1 MPAVLA
7 ITPEERPVFAFIV
20 ARSIPMFAR
29 GTKEQQEVAERLV
42 YISRALDDAP
52 PGPGEVE
59 LFVEDVYHLGVRI
72 FSYMVDVEEFWK
84 DRLAEAR
91 GMPAV
96 EPIDRDVELAIRRYL
111 PQAEQ
116 NPQAFNFGAVEAAFV
131 SLGFKFDRLID
142 AESPQSRGLYNKE
155 RTSIASTA
163 RNRREVNALKRGT
176 VVPIGATAAPP
187 APALPAPNGAAHAQP
202 AEHAAEHEHEDEEEA
217 EPSWPRPRG
226 SMAEVVRGP
235 GPALSVVSR
244 ATYPDPFGWGVEVA
258 TGVNADA
265 LAPNK
270 PRKVNVG
277 GTELMLVNTEGV
289 VCAAARTCP
298 HRGWDLT
305 RGTVE
310 NGVITCSLHGAQFDV
325 CSGKVVRE
333 PYDPAFNKENV
344 LMGSIMGAFD
354 PKHTTD
360 PIETYPTRVDDDGQV
375 HVHI

>member
-20 ARSIPMFAR
+20 ARSIPVFAK

-52 PGPGEVE
+52 PGPGEIE
-59 LFVEDVYHLGVRI
+59 LFVEDIYHLGVRI
-72 FSYMVDVEEFWK
+72 FAYMVDVEEFWK

-91 GMPAV
+91 GLAAV
-96 EPIDRDVELAIRRYL
+96 ERIDRDVELAIRRYL
-111 PQAEQ
+111 PGAEQ
-116 NPQAFNFGAVEAAFV
+116 NPPSWNFRAAEAAFV

-142 AESPQSRGLYNKE
+142 AEAPQVRGLYNKE
-155 RTSIASTA
+155 RTSIANTA

-176 VVPIGATAAPP
+176 VVPIGAPVAA
-187 APALPAPNGAAHAQP
+187 ATVPALPAPNGAAHAEP
-202 AEHAAEHEHEDEEEA
+202 GEHTPEHAHEPEDEDV
-217 EPSWPRPRG
+217 EPTWPRPTG
-226 SMAEVVRGP
+226 SMAELVRGP
-235 GPALSVVSR
+235 GPALSVLSR
-244 ATYPDPFGWGVEVA
+244 ATYPDPYGWGVEVA
-258 TGVNADA
+258 TGVNADT
-265 LAPNK
+265 LAPNR

-277 GTELMLVNTEGV
+277 GTGLMLVNTEGV

-305 RGTVE
+305 RGAVE
-310 NGVITCSLHGAQFDV
+310 NGVITCSLHGAQFEL

-333 PYDPAFNKENV
+333 PYDPAFNKENL
-344 LMGSIMGAFD
+344 LMGSIMSGLD

-360 PIETYPTRVDDDGQV
+360 PIQTYPTRVDEDGQ
-375 HVHI
+375 

>member
-20 ARSIPMFAR
+20 ARSIPVFAK
-29 GTKEQQEVAERLV
+29 GTREQQEVAERLV

-52 PGPGEVE
+52 PGPGEIE
-59 LFVEDVYHLGVRI
+59 LFVEDIYHLGVRVFAYGI
-72 FSYMVDVEEFWK
+72 DVEEFWK
-84 DRLAEAR
+84 DRLAEVR
-91 GMPAV
+91 GMVAV
-96 EPIDRDVELAIRRYL
+96 ERIDPDVELAVRRYL
-111 PQAEQ
+111 PLAEQ
-116 NPQAFNFGAVEAAFV
+116 NPRGFDFRAAEAAFV

-142 AESPQSRGLYNKE
+142 AEAPQSRGLYNKE
-155 RTSIASTA
+155 RTSIANSA

-176 VVPIGATAAPP
+176 IVPIGAPVAA
-187 APALPAPNGAAHAQP
+187 AVPALPAPNGATHAEP
-202 AEHAAEHEHEDEEEA
+202 AEHAVEHDHEEDEDA
-217 EPSWPRPRG
+217 EPTWPRPSG
-226 SMAEVVRGP
+226 SVAEVVRGP
-235 GPALSVVSR
+235 GAALSVVSR
-244 ATYPDPFGWGVEVA
+244 ATYPSQYGWGVEVA
-258 TGVNADA
+258 TGVNADT
-265 LAPNK
+265 LAPNR

-310 NGVITCSLHGAQFDV
+310 NGVLTCSLHGAQFEL

-333 PYDPAFNKENV
+333 PFDPEFNKNNV
-344 LMGSIMGAFD
+344 LLGSIMGALD

-360 PIETYPTRVDDDGQV
+360 PIATYPTRVDEDGQV

>member
-7 ITPEERPVFAFIV
+7 ITPEERPVFAFIA
-20 ARSIPMFAR
+20 ARSIPLFAK

-52 PGPGEVE
+52 PGAGEIE
-59 LFVEDVYHLGVRI
+59 LFVEDIYHLGVRI
-72 FSYMVDVEEFWK
+72 FGYSVDVEEFWR
-84 DRLAEAR
+84 DRLAESR
-91 GMPAV
+91 GMAAA
-96 EPIDRDVELAIRRYL
+96 EPIDPNVELAIRRYL

-116 NPQAFNFGAVEAAFV
+116 NPQSWSFRQVEGAFV
-131 SLGFKFDRLID
+131 SLGFSFDRLLD
-142 AESPQSRGLYNKE
+142 AEAPQARGLYNKE
-155 RTSIASTA
+155 RTTIANTA
-163 RNRREVNALKRGT
+163 RDRRETNALKRGT
-176 VVPIGATAAPP
+176 VLPIGGGAPAAL
-187 APALPAPNGAAHAQP
+187 PALPAPNGAAHAGD
-202 AEHAAEHEHEDEEEA
+202 HAAENAHDDEDA
-217 EPSWPRPRG
+217 EPTWPRPSGSAAAVMRG
-226 SMAEVVRGP
+226 TGA
-235 GPALSVVSR
+235 ALSVVSR
-244 ATYPDPFGWGVEVA
+244 ATYPDPYGWGVDVA

-277 GTELMLVNTEGV
+277 GAELMLVNAEGV

-310 NGVITCSLHGAQFDV
+310 SGVITCSLHGARFEV

-333 PYDPAFNKENV
+333 PYDPAFNKENT
-344 LMGSIMGAFD
+344 LMGSMMGAFD

-360 PIETYPTRVDDDGQV
+360 PIATYPTAVTEAGEV

>member
-20 ARSIPMFAR
+20 ARSIPVFAK
-29 GTKEQQEVAERLV
+29 GTREQQEVAERLV

-52 PGPGEVE
+52 PGPGEIE
-59 LFVEDVYHLGVRI
+59 LFVEDIYHLGVRI
-72 FSYMVDVEEFWK
+72 FAYSVDVEEFWK

-91 GMPAV
+91 GMAPV

-116 NPQAFNFGAVEAAFV
+116 SPQSWNFPAAEAAFV
-131 SLGFKFDRLID
+131 SLGFKLDRLID
-142 AESPQSRGLYNKE
+142 AEAPQVRGLYNKE
-155 RTSIASTA
+155 RTSISNTA
-163 RNRREVNALKRGT
+163 RSRREVNALKRGT
-176 VVPIGATAAPP
+176 VVPIGATATAPP
-187 APALPAPNGAAHAQP
+187 PALPAPNGAAHAEP
-202 AEHAAEHEHEDEEEA
+202 VEHGTDQEHEDEEV
-217 EPSWPRPRG
+217 EPAWPRPTG
-226 SMAEVVRGP
+226 SLAEVVRGP
-235 GPALSVVSR
+235 GPALSVLSR
-244 ATYPDPFGWGVEVA
+244 ATYPDPFGWGVDVA
-258 TGVNADA
+258 TGVNADT

-277 GTELMLVNTEGV
+277 GSELMLVNSEGV

-310 NGVITCSLHGAQFDV
+310 HGVITCSLHGAQFEL

-344 LMGSIMGAFD
+344 LMGSIMGVLD

-360 PIETYPTRVDDDGQV
+360 PIQTYPTRVDEDGQV